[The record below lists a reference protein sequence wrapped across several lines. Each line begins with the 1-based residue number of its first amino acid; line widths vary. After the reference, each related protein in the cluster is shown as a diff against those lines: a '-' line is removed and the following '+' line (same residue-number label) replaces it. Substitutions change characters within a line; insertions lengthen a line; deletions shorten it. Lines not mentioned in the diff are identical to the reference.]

1 MSSGSLILRSL
12 RHFWRTH
19 LAVVAGV
26 AVAVSV
32 LAGALLVGESVRAS
46 LRGLVDER
54 LGRTAVA
61 VTGPGF
67 FRQALSADIKKASG
81 FSTSFADAAAI
92 IAIEGALTHE
102 PSGRQA
108 AKVNVYGVDD
118 DFFRLHGV
126 EVKAPTVRQALLS
139 PDLAAELGAQK
150 DDGLLLRVQKPSAIP
165 ADTLV
170 GRRTDTSR
178 AVRLSVRETL
188 DASRM
193 GEFTLRPQQ
202 DAIRAVFVPIAR
214 LQRDL
219 ELPGRANVLL
229 ASGPVEAGVQPRV
242 AADLQPRVSALLDE
256 VATFEDLGLRL
267 IPAGRQHALVLESET
282 GLLPDSL
289 VARARAQ
296 AQPLGLR
303 DVPVLTYLANT
314 IRAGDREI
322 PYSVIASVDPRRYD
336 GATEVSEPI
345 AATTHPPIWLNDW
358 AADQLKPSVGDEVT
372 LEYYLWSDEGGL
384 TTSSAKLS
392 YVGAVPMTGAGGDR
406 SLTPEYPGLT
416 DAPRMGDW
424 DPPFPVDLKRI
435 RPVDEQYW
443 EDHRAAP
450 KAFITNGPAL
460 WASPYGTATSV
471 RLYVPTAMPLESARD
486 AFAAVLRRDYTPTAA
501 GLVVQPVR
509 EQALAASRGA
519 TNFGEYFTYFSFF
532 IVVSGLLLA
541 GLFFKLGMEQR
552 VREIGLFYA
561 VGFTPGRVRLLLGA
575 EGVLLAGVGAIV
587 GMAGAVA
594 FAAAILYGLR
604 TWWVD
609 AVGTTRLALAV
620 TPSALVFGALG
631 GLVAASVTLLVTLRR
646 LGTSAPRDLL
656 SGLALMA
663 SPASKPVRGSAW
675 MRLIV
680 GTVAA
685 IALAAAGALEV
696 IGQTAAFFAA
706 GGVLLV
712 TLLLAASAALRSA
725 PASTLEGH
733 GAAAVARLG
742 IRQATANPG
751 RSVLS
756 IALIAF
762 ATFVI
767 VSVGAFRRGAP
778 EDARD
783 VNSGTGGYTLFAE
796 SVVPLLFDPGT
807 AEGRREL
814 GLTSSV
820 AAGLQPSSVAAGLQ
834 PDSVAAGLQPRVLDA
849 TTIMRFRLRPGE
861 DGSCL
866 NLYKPTSPRI
876 IAPARPFVEAG
887 GFRFAASLAETDE
900 ERRNPWRLLEKSFP
914 DGAVPVIGDAN
925 SLQYVMHVGV
935 GDDILIPGPGGQP
948 VNFRVVASLSD
959 SVFQSELIIGEAQ
972 FERLFPRPEGY
983 RFFVMRA
990 PDGRDNDVAT
1000 ALEDGLADYGFDA
1013 QSTAARLASYHRV
1026 ENTYLSTFQ
1035 ALGGL
1040 GLLIGTLGLGAILL
1054 RNVLERRRELA
1065 LLQAVGYQG
1074 GTLGWMVV
1082 AESVALMVAGIG
1094 AGTLSAVLA
1103 VAPALASRATSL
1115 PITSTLVVLAAV
1127 FAAGLVASVIAT
1139 RAAAASPLLASLKA
1153 D

>member
-1 MSSGSLILRSL
+1 MSSGALILRSL

-67 FRQALSADIKKASG
+67 FRQALSADLRKANG
-81 FSTSFADAAAI
+81 FSSTFDDAAAI

-108 AKVNVYGVDD
+108 SKVNVYGVDA

-126 EVKAPTVRQALLS
+126 EVEAPSVRQALLS
-139 PDLAAELGAQK
+139 PDLAAELGAGRN
-150 DDGLLLRVQKPSAIP
+150 DGLLLRVQKPSAIP

-178 AVRLSVRETL
+178 AVRLTVRETL
-188 DASRM
+188 EAARM

-202 DAIRAVFVPIAR
+202 DAVRAVFVPIAR

-229 ASGPVEAGVQPRV
+229 TSTPVQVG
-242 AADLQPRVSALLDE
+242 LQPHLSGTLSPLLDE
-256 VATFEDLGLRL
+256 VSTFDDLGLRMVD
-267 IPAGRQHALVLESET
+267 AGRQHALVLESET

-289 VARARAQ
+289 VAKAHAQ
-296 AQPLGLR
+296 AQQVGFR

-314 IRAGDREI
+314 IRIGDREI
-322 PYSVIASVDPRRYD
+322 PYSVVASVDPRQYD
-336 GATEVSEPI
+336 GATGELTPLASTP
-345 AATTHPPIWLNDW
+345 HPPIWLNNW
-358 AADQLKPSVGDEVT
+358 AAEQLKPSAGDEVT
-372 LEYYLWSDEGGL
+372 LEFYLWSDETGL
-384 TTSSAKLS
+384 TSSHARLTF
-392 YVGAVPMTGAGGDR
+392 VGTVPMDGAGGDR
-406 SLTPEYPGLT
+406 SLTPAYPGLT
-416 DAPRMGDW
+416 DAPRMGEW

-435 RPVDEQYW
+435 QPRDEKYW
-443 EDHRAAP
+443 EEYRAAP

-460 WASPYGTATSV
+460 WPSPYGTTTSV
-471 RLYVPTAMPLESARD
+471 RLYVPEETPLAAARD
-486 AFAAVLRRDYTPTAA
+486 AFAAALRRDYTPTLA

-509 EQALAASRGA
+509 DQALAASRGA

-561 VGFTPGRVRLLLGA
+561 IGFTPGRVRMLLGVEGLLLATLGA
-575 EGVLLAGVGAIV
+575 LV

-620 TPSALVFGALG
+620 TPSALVLGALG

-675 MRLIV
+675 TRLIV
-680 GTVAA
+680 GTVFAV
-685 IALAAAGALEV
+685 ALAAAGAFEL

-706 GGVLLV
+706 GGVLLI
-712 TLLLAASAALRSA
+712 TLLLTASAALRAA
-725 PASTLEGH
+725 PTSTLSGH
-733 GAAAVARLG
+733 GTGAVARLG

-778 EDARD
+778 DDARD

-807 AEGRREL
+807 TDGRREL
-814 GLTSSV
+814 GLGSAPV
-820 AAGLQPSSVAAGLQ
+820 AG
-834 PDSVAAGLQPRVLDA
+834 GLQPRPLDD

-876 IAPARPFVEAG
+876 VAPARPFVDAG
-887 GFRFAASLAETDE
+887 GFKFTASLAETDE
-900 ERRNPWRLLEKSFP
+900 ERSNPWRLLDKTFP

-948 VNFRVVASLSD
+948 VTFRVVASLSD

-972 FERLFPRPEGY
+972 FERLFPRLEGY
-983 RFFVMRA
+983 RFFVIRP
-990 PDGRDNDVAT
+990 PDGHDNDVAT

-1013 QSTAARLASYHRV
+1013 QSTAARLAAYHRV

-1040 GLLIGTLGLGAILL
+1040 GLLLGTLGLGAILL
-1054 RNVLERRRELA
+1054 RNVLERRRELG
-1065 LLQAVGYQG
+1065 LLQAVGYEG
-1074 GTLGWMVV
+1074 RTLGWMVV

-1094 AGTLSAVLA
+1094 AGALSAMLA
-1103 VAPALASRATSL
+1103 VAPALASRAT
-1115 PITSTLVVLAAV
+1115 TLSIAATLAVLAAV
-1127 FAAGLVASVIAT
+1127 LVAGLVSSVVAT

-1153 D
+1153 E